1 MGSRKSRRSACDL
14 CRLYKLRCDRDERH
28 GKSCGRCDAANQ
40 ACEITLGRPVTQAPS
55 DKTKERENLLKDNT
69 STATAS
75 ASAAPMTSLRPCHPS
90 GQLGRSSVSASGG
103 GALVPR
109 TQCTSATAGPLAS
122 LAERV
127 SFEDSVP
134 VFPDHLNYTE
144 NLNMDFSM
152 PIPGFDSGNFSFL
165 FPDTKP
171 GLSYAATAE
180 MPDMSNSELHSTLG
194 STSLEQ
200 PLRQL
205 HSSADFAP
213 GPSHR
218 TMDDH
223 ELPAIDSKSLTQ
235 LSLEIIE
242 DYELLR
248 TSSPLNGQPET
259 VPHHCSSTEQHR
271 PFNRMLSQ
279 AAKLWDIIKS
289 MCASD
294 DREGELG
301 HSISPA
307 HTTMPKRTDQV
318 LIMTLITTYAHL
330 MRNCRGIFMRLL
342 LALQSDASA
351 KLILPSLQFG
361 TFQLSNSLPIQVK
374 VLIDI
379 TSGMLLR
386 ITNELG
392 ISPVGVTAGP
402 TQTASTHDEAETR
415 LPFLTDPIAV
425 SLRDTI
431 LSQEYDLPENEQ
443 HMSLHGIMVD
453 ILRLVDQ
460 KFK

>member
-28 GKSCGRCDAANQ
+28 GKSCGRCQAANQ
-40 ACEITLGRPVTQAPS
+40 ACEITLGRSSQAPNNGDS
-55 DKTKERENLLKDNT
+55 KERENLLNDSS

-75 ASAAPMTSLRPCHPS
+75 TAVAAPRTNLDLAHPS
-90 GQLGRSSVSASGG
+90 GQLGRSSLSTSGG
-103 GALVPR
+103 GA
-109 TQCTSATAGPLAS
+109 TAGSMAS

-127 SFEDSVP
+127 SCEDSSP
-134 VFPDHLNYTE
+134 AFPDHGNPMDYA
-144 NLNMDFSM
+144 NMDFSM
-152 PIPGFDSGNFSFL
+152 PIPGFDSGDFSFM
-165 FPDTKP
+165 FPNTQS
-171 GLSYAATAE
+171 GLSNPGTAK
-180 MPDMSNSELHSTLG
+180 MPDINNSELQITPGAIGLEQPWSELHS
-194 STSLEQ
+194 SVDS
-200 PLRQL
+200 
-205 HSSADFAP
+205 AP
-213 GPSHR
+213 GPPRR
-218 TMDDH
+218 TMEDNEH
-223 ELPAIDSKSLTQ
+223 PAIDSKSLTQ

-248 TSSPLNGQPET
+248 TSSPLKGQPET

-271 PFNRMLSQ
+271 PFNRMLNQ
-279 AAKLWDIIKS
+279 ASKLWDIIKS
-289 MCASD
+289 MSASASTT
-294 DREGELG
+294 EGEVG
-301 HSISPA
+301 FSASSAA
-307 HTTMPKRTDQV
+307 HTAMPKRTDQV

-386 ITNELG
+386 ITNALG
-392 ISPVGVTAGP
+392 INPVGVTAGP
-402 TQTASTHDEAETR
+402 PTPASMQEEPETK
-415 LPFLTDPIAV
+415 LPFLMDPIAV

-453 ILRLVDQ
+453 ILHLVDQ